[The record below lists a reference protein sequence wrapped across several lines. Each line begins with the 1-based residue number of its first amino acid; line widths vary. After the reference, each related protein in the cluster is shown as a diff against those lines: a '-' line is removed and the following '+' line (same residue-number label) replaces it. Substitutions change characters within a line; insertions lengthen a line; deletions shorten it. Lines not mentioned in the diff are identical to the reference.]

1 LGQHLKRQRKV
12 TEQDP
17 LQFGG
22 FKSLT
27 LEDQE
32 VFSKHL
38 KADPPRTSELTFT
51 NLFMWRAYYRTA
63 WRESEDCLLIIQ
75 QPRDAAPFALPPMGR
90 GDKSAA
96 VEAIF
101 EAMASAGTASRISRA
116 PQDLAALLDPRRY
129 DIRPNRDQSDY
140 VYESQRLISLAGRKM
155 HRKKNHLNQFKK
167 HNIHEYQ
174 ELGPELI
181 NMVLGMQEDWC
192 QLRDCPSDI
201 GLMNEDMAVQEAIA
215 NCEVLGFKG
224 GAILVDGKVEAFSF
238 GELLNPDT
246 AVIHIEKAN
255 PDIPGLYAAINQ
267 MFASAAWSGVE
278 FINRE
283 QDLGLPGL
291 RKAKESY
298 HPHHLV
304 DKYEIS
310 ALAG

>member
-1 LGQHLKRQRKV
+1 MH
-12 TEQDP
+12 
-17 LQFGG
+17 F
-22 FKSLT
+22 F
-27 LEDQE
+27 
-32 VFSKHL
+32 
-38 KADPPRTSELTFT
+38 KADPPQTSELTFT
-51 NLFMWRAYYRTA
+51 NLFMWRAYYRTI
-63 WRESEDCLLIIQ
+63 WRDIGGCLLIIQ

-116 PQDLAALLDPRRY
+116 PQELAALLDPRRY

-140 VYESQRLISLAGRKM
+140 VYEIPEADQHWPGVKCTAKRTISTSLKSTTSTSTRILA
-155 HRKKNHLNQFKK
+155 
-167 HNIHEYQ
+167 
-174 ELGPELI
+174 PELI